1 MKSINRLAKKQTS
14 SEGQSMD
21 NDLHELFLDELQD
34 MYHAENQITKALPK
48 LIKAAESEE
57 LRAALEGHLDETKEQ
72 ISRLEQVFESL
83 GEKVKGKPCKGMKGI
98 LVEGDE
104 MIKEMKGTSA
114 LDATLIAAG
123 QKVEHYEIASY
134 GTLIAWAEEMGH
146 EEAVRLLKANL
157 NEEKSA
163 DSKLT
168 DIALA
173 QANER
178 AEQD

>member
-1 MKSINRLAKKQTS
+1 
-14 SEGQSMD
+14 MD

-48 LIKAAESEE
+48 LIKAADSEE
-57 LRAALEGHLDETKEQ
+57 LRAALEGHLDETTEQ
-72 ISRLEQVFESL
+72 IARLERVFESL
-83 GEKVKGKPCKGMKGI
+83 GEKVKSKQCKGMKGI
-98 LVEGDE
+98 LEEGDE

-114 LDATLIAAG
+114 LDATLIAVG

-168 DIALA
+168 DIALS